1 MWIAIMFTHVRD
13 YWMPFC
19 FIRCAMY
26 LIVGVQTLPY
36 RSDIMEFSLTS
47 HVKSNYI
54 YSHSYTLR
62 QTVLYIVIDSCNI
75 DCTMNL
81 ANIR

>member
-1 MWIAIMFTHVRD
+1 
-13 YWMPFC
+13 
-19 FIRCAMY
+19 MY

-47 HVKSNYI
+47 HVKSYYI